1 MSASEAGSLDPEALA
16 DRIAAIASDRKA
28 IDIRVVDL
36 RGLVG
41 YTDFLV
47 ICTAR
52 NERQA
57 RSIHDEVRERLKGE
71 EGLLPSRVEGLTE
84 GRWVLV
90 DYLHCVLH
98 VFTPEARDFY
108 RLETLW
114 GEAPRLELELE
125 PEGEER
131 EAASGA

>member
-1 MSASEAGSLDPEALA
+1 MDAERLARRVAELA
-16 DRIAAIASDRKA
+16 DSRKA
-28 IDIRVVDL
+28 GDL
-36 RGLVG
+36 VALDVRGLVG

-125 PEGEER
+125 LDGEER

>member
-1 MSASEAGSLDPEALA
+1 MDAERLARRVAELA
-16 DRIAAIASDRKA
+16 DSRKA
-28 IDIRVVDL
+28 GDL
-36 RGLVG
+36 VALDVRGLVG